1 MNFCTKC
8 GAKHE
13 TSSGFCTECG
23 SEMKVSG
30 TPDTPGPKP
39 SLPSF
44 SKKTMVIGGSVI
56 AAASLFF
63 GLYKAGEAYT
73 DPEKRL
79 DQFTEAVSEGD
90 AEALMSYLSY
100 TGEAEEFTEE
110 SAEAILSYFKDYP
123 YLKDDMLHAF
133 REQARSFKGNVSL
146 AAEEPVHDEYWEI
159 PLITFEKT
167 GKKFFLYDNYEFTVH
182 PQELY
187 VYTNYHDVQ
196 FFVNGNETEPQSAH
210 EDTLTLGTF
219 PPGVHNV
226 KAVLDSEFMELEVE
240 TDVEL
245 FYENYA
251 DLWFNISYTEIDSS
265 ISGADI
271 FINGENTGASVP
283 AEGEYF
289 GPLLLDGSLTMHLEK
304 ETPFGTIESRPRAV
318 DSEYL
323 SFSFTLSDEDAE
335 AVFESVNE
343 FLHNWKE
350 AKISRSMSTV
360 QNAGPSLRE
369 QLTRTINSMNRN
381 NQLYIGSLLS
391 TSFDLDSLVVYEQ
404 DGKWQTYVTTAEN
417 WKEADYYSGYTPNIY
432 DELYNITYDLIYD
445 EDAEMWLI
453 SSMES
458 SWNSIGDNVKE
469 FTFDADDLDKEVH
482 ETMMTA
488 VEEDLSQFS
497 SLMQSFVSSNV
508 AAINSRDFSFVED
521 FIDPAASD
529 YQKEVADYID
539 YLDSRDIFE
548 DFLSAAAT
556 AVERVDD
563 DLFKVETEEEYI
575 IYYEDGSA
583 KRKAFDSVY
592 HVRMT
597 DEGLRVAELLETNE
611 TSSEDY

>member
-30 TPDTPGPKP
+30 TPDAPGPKQ

-63 GLYKAGEAYT
+63 GLYKAGEAYI

-90 AEALMSYLSY
+90 AEALMSYLNY
-100 TGEAEEFTEE
+100 AGDGEDFTEE
-110 SAEAILSYFKDYP
+110 SAAAILAYFNDYP
-123 YLKDDMLHAF
+123 YLKDEMLHAF
-133 REQARSFKGNVSL
+133 HEQARSYKGNISL

-182 PQELY
+182 PQELH

-196 FFVNGNETEPQSAH
+196 FFVNGTETEPQYTH
-210 EDTLTLGTF
+210 EDMVTLGTF

-245 FYENYA
+245 FHENYA
-251 DLWFNISYTEIDSS
+251 DLWFSISYTEIDSS
-265 ISGADI
+265 IAGADI
-271 FINGENTGASVP
+271 FLNGENTGASVP

-304 ETPFGTIESRPRAV
+304 ETPFGTIESQPRTV
-318 DSEYL
+318 DSEYM
-323 SFSFTLSDEDAE
+323 SFSFTLSEEDAE
-335 AVFESVNE
+335 SVFETVNE
-343 FLHNWKE
+343 YLHDWKE
-350 AKISRSMSTV
+350 AKISRSMSSV
-360 QNAGPSLRE
+360 QHAGPSLRE

-381 NQLYIGSLLS
+381 DQLYIGSLLT
-391 TSFDLDSLVVYEQ
+391 TSFDLDSIVVYEQ
-404 DGKWQTYVTTAEN
+404 DGRWQASVSTAEN
-417 WKEADYYSGYTPNIY
+417 WKEADYYSGYSPNIY
-432 DELYNITYDLIYD
+432 DELYNMTYALTYD
-445 EDAEMWLI
+445 EDDSTWLI
-453 SSMES
+453 SNVES
-458 SWNSIGDNVKE
+458 SWGSIGDNVKE
-469 FTFDADDLDKEVH
+469 YTFEGDDLDAEVH
-482 ETMMTA
+482 ETMMAA

-497 SLMQSFVSSNV
+497 SLMQSFVSASV
-508 AAINSRDFSFVED
+508 GAINS
-521 FIDPAASD
+521 P
-529 YQKEVADYID
+529 
-539 YLDSRDIFE
+539 
-548 DFLSAAAT
+548 
-556 AVERVDD
+556 
-563 DLFKVETEEEYI
+563 
-575 IYYEDGSA
+575 
-583 KRKAFDSVY
+583 
-592 HVRMT
+592 
-597 DEGLRVAELLETNE
+597 
-611 TSSEDY
+611 